1 MCLLI
6 LLRRLIVRL
15 EEVWFLLR
23 DVLEILRNGDV
34 DRLEGLLK
42 VRLNHV
48 HIFTGLIF
56 EHLVDLE

>member
-6 LLRRLIVRL
+6 PLRRLIVRL

-48 HIFTGLIF
+48 HIFTSLIF